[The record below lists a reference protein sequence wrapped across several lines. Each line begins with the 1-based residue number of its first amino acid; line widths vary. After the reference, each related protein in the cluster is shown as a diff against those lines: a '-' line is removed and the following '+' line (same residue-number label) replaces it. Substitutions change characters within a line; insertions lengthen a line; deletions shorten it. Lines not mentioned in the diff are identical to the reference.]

1 MVSLAISAVFSTP
14 SRMRAESKCVSAK
27 HTVRSLT
34 QAFWKSMHEALAQLN
49 SPRDAVRLGAARS
62 VLAPTW
68 AAAGPGINA
77 ARRKTSGQT
86 RRDLRLAAGRRTQ
99 NVRGGG
105 ISMGSRL
112 QHRVQGTGR
121 ARGTTAPPRRAREI
135 PTRRG
140 PAPAPAPAR

>member
-1 MVSLAISAVFSTP
+1 MVKRPFASDVRGCETRVSTDVATTTAPGRGWLSGPVTLPVMISV
-14 SRMRAESKCVSAK
+14 V
-27 HTVRSLT
+27 
-34 QAFWKSMHEALAQLN
+34 
-49 SPRDAVRLGAARS
+49 
-62 VLAPTW
+62 APTW

-121 ARGTTAPPRRAREI
+121 ARGTSVRPRRALET
-135 PTRRG
+135 PKRR
-140 PAPAPAPAR
+140 AP